1 MPSILEMDLK
11 ALREIGMNEAEIR
24 VYATLITLSPMS
36 ASEIAEKSGLY
47 RPYVY
52 DTIAKLMKKG
62 LVTKIQGVKAHR
74 YRAVHPDRIV
84 TIIEE
89 QRSQVLEAVDQ
100 LRDTYRMIDMDNE
113 IRIFEG
119 SEGLK
124 SFYEELYAAIR
135 EGHNSRIYVMGGTGE
150 ATHHVEYYFP
160 KLLRRGREE
169 RLHQLIDIRMIYNTS
184 ARTSEIARLYSDV
197 VALKFAP
204 PDCEAEAT
212 TFITDNMLALMVLRE
227 RPFIITMSN
236 PHIVRTYLKLF
247 SQVWEGTV
255 D

>member
-1 MPSILEMDLK
+1 MDLG

-24 VYATLITLSPMS
+24 VYSTLITQSPLS

-52 DTIAKLMKKG
+52 DTLAKLMEKG
-62 LVTKIQGVKAHR
+62 LVTKIRGVKAHR
-74 YRAVHPDRIV
+74 YRAVHPDRIA

-89 QRSQVLEAVDQ
+89 RRSRVLEAVDR
-100 LRDTYRMIDMDNE
+100 LRDTYRMRDVEDE

-119 SEGLK
+119 GEGLK

-135 EGHNSRIYVMGGTGE
+135 EGRNSRLYVMGGTGE
-150 ATHHVEYYFP
+150 ATRHVEYYFP

-169 RLHQLIDIRMIYNTS
+169 RLYRQVDIRMIYNAS
-184 ARTSEIARLYSDV
+184 ARKSEIARSYADFVS
-197 VALKFAP
+197 LKFTP
-204 PDCEAEAT
+204 PDCDAEAT
-212 TFITDNMLALMVLRE
+212 TIITDSMVAMMVLRE
-227 RPFIITMSN
+227 RPFIIAISN
-236 PHIVRTYLKLF
+236 PHIVRTYLMVFL
-247 SQVWEGTV
+247 QVWEGTV

>member
-1 MPSILEMDLK
+1 MPLILGMDLG
-11 ALREIGMNEAEIR
+11 ALRDIGMNKAETR
-24 VYATLITLSPMS
+24 VYATLITHSPLS

-52 DTIAKLMKKG
+52 DTITKLMEKG
-62 LVTKIQGVKAHR
+62 LVTKVRGVKAHR
-74 YRAVHPDRIV
+74 YRAVHPDRIT

-89 QRSQVLEAVDQ
+89 RRSRVLEAVDQ
-100 LRDTYRMIDMDNE
+100 LRDTYRVMDTEDE

-135 EGHNSRIYVMGGTGE
+135 EGRNSRLYVMGGTGE

-169 RLHQLIDIRMIYNTS
+169 RLHQQVDIRMIYNVS
-184 ARTSEIARLYSDV
+184 ARTSEIARLHADV

-204 PDCEAEAT
+204 PDCNAEAT
-212 TFITDNMLALMVLRE
+212 TIITDTMLALMVLKE
-227 RPFIITMSN
+227 RPFIIVISN
-236 PHIVRTYLKLF
+236 PHIVRTYLTVFL
-247 SQVWEGTV
+247 QVWEGTV